1 MLLYC
6 KDGESISPAFAV
18 AYLMYKANLNV
29 QMATLQVCQAIS
41 RVELDKMVYG
51 QLLVYKPKK

>member
-1 MLLYC
+1 
-6 KDGESISPAFAV
+6 
-18 AYLMYKANLNV
+18 MYKANLNV
-29 QMATLQVCQAIS
+29 QMATLKVCQAIS